1 MTYDEL
7 IARMASIAHRKD
19 LDAQL
24 PNFVADANEKIN
36 RRFNLA
42 LESPSPAVQTN
53 TVLTTWP
60 LLYLYSGMQSLYEH
74 LNNGDN
80 ASYYRQAW
88 EQEADRQNITLSST
102 DTDPWTVDDLPPAI
116 IPTGA

>member
-1 MTYDEL
+1 MNYDEL
-7 IARMASIAHRKD
+7 ISRMAGIAHRND
-19 LDAQL
+19 LAAVL

-36 RRFNLA
+36 RRFNLS
-42 LESPSPAVQTN
+42 LETPSPTVSTN

-74 LNNGDN
+74 LENGDS
-80 ASYYRQAW
+80 ATYYRQAW
-88 EQEADRQNITLSST
+88 EQEADRQNITLSSA
-102 DTDPWTVDDLPPAI
+102 DTDPWTVDALPPAI